1 MRKQRKGI
9 ESKTACKQALTSA
22 EGGLADRCRVTDS
35 AVKGVCPTM
44 SGWDNNK
51 ENQRGCMAARVMGR
65 KGSMNKQQHHLLDML
80 KEIHEIC
87 VKNEITYY
95 LAMGSLIGAVRHGGF
110 LPWDDDADILMT
122 RDEFERFK
130 EACKTD
136 LPPNRALCSSRTV
149 ESFGFLLPRYIS
161 TETTAI
167 HPAQSL
173 HEDVSGE
180 VIDIFLL
187 DPIADGDKTYENYV
201 LDVNLYSEV
210 VNYSNACS
218 ARFNLPRDVFDE
230 YDKIRGEQ
238 GVMAA
243 SEALE
248 KRLERNFDPNGHRY
262 GFRWNGVAIPME
274 RSWFAQTTL
283 VDFEDTKL
291 MAPVGI
297 NEFLTCY
304 YGDEWTQIPAH
315 ITASKHDTA
324 GSLEIPYAEALDYFE
339 PAEDLSKLRDDMYER
354 KRILLDTAPEQNA
367 LKDDDANARAALAK
381 LELEKQLAATRPALD
396 KAVAEHDGKTAAKIL
411 APYITAQ
418 LSAALIGR
426 HTYKGMP
433 RIINPVLVDVEPRV
447 FEAALLALM
456 CTERISKASRLLEV
470 WQQAGRQLTSSMEE
484 TTSLIERFR
493 FATGCYARRKIEQGL
508 EETELLLDELPRSLS
523 FIKLRCVFLAAR
535 AESDPVAEHVDAL
548 AHAADEGL
556 ALEPE
561 DGFFIKLQGDAARLR
576 GDRTRARELY
586 LKAAERT
593 RNGYAIRGIF
603 EQTGYHPSWYR
614 TPDWALAYGVEQWNG
629 EEVAAPEHTVVPG
642 TGDACQ
648 QALFSLL
655 KELCELCEKHHIA
668 YILAPSTAKT
678 LSQQK
683 ALPAKPADYAIVCA
697 PKQALKLARA
707 LQHELGGDRVFG
719 CCATNPAIEDCTLYY
734 GDKSTLYLELEGTRP
749 DPLGTL
755 AVRVFVPHS
764 QSKPAAPT
772 FAGKLR
778 AMLGKA
784 GKTRSGNLESYRKKL
799 EENAGLAG
807 VVYAGA
813 AKVKKLD
820 LSKLA
825 PETTLEYGGFSFRV
839 PCDLKG
845 YAAKTAGPIGTSLNP
860 GKVNLASAAITL
872 DELIAA
878 GGFDKGYYRRKAAL
892 SLRLKPAKAINR
904 RFAANFKSL
913 KLAVSL
919 KELSLELLP
928 QKERICDLAQQHD
941 IAGLKEI
948 LASYL
953 KLAKKYRNAGN
964 LEFDPEIYAALKLV
978 QNDGK

>member
-1 MRKQRKGI
+1 
-9 ESKTACKQALTSA
+9 
-22 EGGLADRCRVTDS
+22 
-35 AVKGVCPTM
+35 
-44 SGWDNNK
+44 
-51 ENQRGCMAARVMGR
+51 
-65 KGSMNKQQHHLLDML
+65 MNKQQRHLLDML

-87 VKNEITYY
+87 TKNGITYY

-130 EACKTD
+130 EVCKTD

-173 HEDVSGE
+173 HDDVSGE

-187 DPIADGDKTYENYV
+187 DPIADGNKAYRDYV
-201 LDVNLYSEV
+201 CDVNLYSEV
-210 VNYSNACS
+210 INYSNACS
-218 ARFNLPRDVFDE
+218 ARFNQPRDVFDK
-230 YDKIRGEQ
+230 YNKIREEQ
-238 GVMAA
+238 GIVAA

-274 RSWFAQTTL
+274 RSWFEETTL
-283 VDFEDTKL
+283 VEFEDTKL
-291 MAPVGI
+291 MAPAGI

-324 GSLEIPYAEALDYFE
+324 GSLEIPYAEALDYFK
-339 PAEDLSKLRDDMYER
+339 PAEDLSKLREDMYER
-354 KRILLDTAPEQNA
+354 KRIMLDAAPEQNA
-367 LKDDDANARAALAK
+367 LKDEEANARAALAK
-381 LELEKQLAATRPALD
+381 LELGKRLAANRPVLD
-396 KAVAEHDGKTAAKIL
+396 KAVAQRDGQTAAKIL

-433 RIINPVLVDVEPRV
+433 RIIDPVLIDVEPEV

-456 CTERISKASRLLEV
+456 CTERISKADRLLEV
-470 WQQAGRQLTSSMEE
+470 WQQAGRQLTPSMEN
-484 TTSLIERFR
+484 TASLIKRFR

-508 EETELLLDELPRSLS
+508 EETELLLGELPRALS
-523 FIKLRCVFLAAR
+523 FIKLRCVFLAAC
-535 AESDPVAEHVDAL
+535 AESDPAAEHVDAL
-548 AHAADEGL
+548 ARAASEGL

-576 GDRTRARELY
+576 GDVTRARELY
-586 LKAAERT
+586 LQAAERT
-593 RNGYAIRGIF
+593 RNGYALRGIY

-614 TPDWALAYGVEQWNG
+614 TPDWALAYGVEQWSG
-629 EEVAAPEHTVVPG
+629 EEVAVPERTVTPG

-668 YILAPSTAKT
+668 YVLAPSTAKA

-683 ALPAKPADYAIVCA
+683 ALPSKPADYAIVCA
-697 PKQALKLARA
+697 PKQALKLAHV
-707 LQHELGGDRVFG
+707 LQRELRNGRVFD
-719 CCATNPAIEDCTLYY
+719 CCATDPAIEDCTLYY
-734 GDKSTLYLELEGTRP
+734 GDKNTLFLELEGTRP
-749 DPLGTL
+749 DPLGVL
-755 AVRVFVPHS
+755 AVRVLVPCS

-772 FAGKLR
+772 LASKLR
-778 AMLGKA
+778 AILD
-784 GKTRSGNLESYRKKL
+784 KTRGSNLESYRKKL
-799 EENAGLAG
+799 EENASLAG

-813 AKVKKLD
+813 AKMKKLD

-825 PETTLEYGGFSFRV
+825 PEAILEYGGFPFCV
-839 PCDLKG
+839 PQSLKG
-845 YAAKTAGPIGTSLNP
+845 YISKAVGPVGTSLNP
-860 GKVNLASAAITL
+860 GKVNLASATATFG
-872 DELIAA
+872 ELVSA
-878 GGFDKGYYRRKAAL
+878 GGFAESYYSRKAAL
-892 SLRLKPAKAINR
+892 AQRLKPAKAINR

-941 IAGLKEI
+941 IAGLKET
-948 LASYL
+948 LADYL
-953 KLAKKYRNAGN
+953 KLAKKYKNTGN
-964 LEFDPEIYAALKLV
+964 LEFDSEIYAALELV
-978 QNDGK
+978 QKDGK